1 MKTACVGMTNAIVRK
16 KMKELKATRVPP
28 GDRWVIVDDDKE
40 KIYSSLT
47 EVLNAIFVQTGIAE
61 FYMDAKQGEVHIED
75 GKVKPEPVKKYS
87 LYGEELQLYLLYSII
102 LLVIANIIAFYQLNG
117 QFIWKDTPFWNNGAL
132 MSIVGI
138 PVGYMFFW
146 ATKFSYEH
154 FGFLWNM
161 RMIGFGVGTIIFGIM
176 SYAILKEVPTLKTFI
191 CILLAVAIILIQV
204 TNVIDE

>member
-1 MKTACVGMTNAIVRK
+1 M
-16 KMKELKATRVPP
+16 
-28 GDRWVIVDDDKE
+28 
-40 KIYSSLT
+40 
-47 EVLNAIFVQTGIAE
+47 
-61 FYMDAKQGEVHIED
+61 
-75 GKVKPEPVKKYS
+75 
-87 LYGEELQLYLLYSII
+87 YLWCSII

-117 QFIWKDTPFWNNGAL
+117 QFIWKDTPFWNNGMW